1 MQNLANLEQTIL
13 ESLRHLPFEKQQEVL
28 DFTEFL
34 RQKITAEST
43 KSKLSLQ
50 QIAALPVSKRHQ
62 LLAQSLP
69 ATAADFLSDPEL
81 TEFSSLDNEDL
92 SGYE

>member
-34 RQKITAEST
+34 RQKITAKPVGTNWAIASLLSQT
-43 KSKLSLQ
+43 LPLPNPSKIFSV
-50 QIAALPVSKRHQ
+50 AANRFML
-62 LLAQSLP
+62 
-69 ATAADFLSDPEL
+69 
-81 TEFSSLDNEDL
+81 
-92 SGYE
+92 

>member
-34 RQKITAEST
+34 RQKITAKPVET
-43 KSKLSLQ
+43 KLSLQ
-50 QIAALPVSKRHQ
+50 QIAALPLRDRHQ
-62 LLAQSLP
+62 ILAQSIP
-69 ATAADFLSDPEL
+69 ATAADFSTDSEL
-81 TEFSSLDNEDL
+81 TEFSNR
-92 SGYE
+92 